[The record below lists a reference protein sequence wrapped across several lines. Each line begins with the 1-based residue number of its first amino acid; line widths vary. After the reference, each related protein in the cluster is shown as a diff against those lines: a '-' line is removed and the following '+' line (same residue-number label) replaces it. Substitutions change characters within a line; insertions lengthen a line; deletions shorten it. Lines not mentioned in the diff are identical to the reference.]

1 MFYFLSSPWL
11 CWMCDVVTPCYALF
25 CFSQWSFYVQLT
37 VLKISFLPWYFYC
50 EWVLCCTVKMTFTV
64 TEIFTVNHPKNQ
76 TPAERNWIK
85 LKCYEWKWMNSNWSM
100 RRLTFY
106 GLDILQFV
114 AVLGRWYLTLAAPHS
129 TLDLCWASFN
139 TWRWLH
145 LIKYLTLAAPH
156 STLNSTLD
164 VGCTSFNTWFNTWR
178 WLHLIQHLTLAAPHS
193 TLDVGCTSFNTWCC
207 LHIIQLLMFSAGYF
221 CNSSTLDISCWP
233 CATSWTQ
240 RPSFGIEL
248 HSRQQLHISNDPREH
263 RCSLALPEVWLD
275 SRVLWTPL
283 AAASVHSLYAHLL
296 DIQMVYDAQRGSSV
310 VIWLQ
315 WVWGFKYLVWEPVF
329 AMGVGYHFFSVSLL
343 MWDIMFRFTVG
354 VSFYLFSWP

>member
-1 MFYFLSSPWL
+1 
-11 CWMCDVVTPCYALF
+11 
-25 CFSQWSFYVQLT
+25 
-37 VLKISFLPWYFYC
+37 
-50 EWVLCCTVKMTFTV
+50 
-64 TEIFTVNHPKNQ
+64 
-76 TPAERNWIK
+76 
-85 LKCYEWKWMNSNWSM
+85 MNSNWSM

-139 TWRWLH
+139 TWHWLH

-164 VGCTSFNTWFNTWR
+164 VGCTSFNTW
-178 WLHLIQHLTLAAPHS
+178 
-193 TLDVGCTSFNTWCC
+193 CC
-207 LHIIQLLMFSAGYF
+207 WHIIQLLMFSAGYF

-310 VIWLQ
+310 GIWLQ

-329 AMGVGYHFFSVSLL
+329 AMGVGYHFF
-343 MWDIMFRFTVG
+343 
-354 VSFYLFSWP
+354 LFHC